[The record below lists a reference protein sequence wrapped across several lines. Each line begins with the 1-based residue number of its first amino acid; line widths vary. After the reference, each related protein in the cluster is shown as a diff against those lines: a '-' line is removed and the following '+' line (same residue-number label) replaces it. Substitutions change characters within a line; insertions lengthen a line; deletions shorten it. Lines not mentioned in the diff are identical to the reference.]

1 MKKFSPLLITGV
13 IVLLIASWIGGS
25 YNSIVQKKVSVDSS
39 WAQVENTFQSRFD
52 LVPQLVSTVKGAANF
67 EQETLTQVTEARTA
81 WMNAS
86 TREEKI
92 EASNQNDSALA
103 RLLVTVEA
111 YPQLTATAGFQTLQA
126 QIEGIEN
133 RLRVARRDY
142 VEITKDYNA
151 SISMVPKNIIANM
164 FGFKPEPYFT
174 ATEGSETAPVIDFSK

>member
-1 MKKFSPLLITGV
+1 MKKFSPLLITG
-13 IVLLIASWIGGS
+13 IILLVIASWIGS
-25 YNSIVQKKVSVDSS
+25 TYNSLVQKKVSVDSS

-67 EQETLTQVTEARTA
+67 EQETLTQITEARTQ
-81 WMNAS
+81 WQNAS
-86 TREEKI
+86 SREEKI
-92 EASNQNDSALA
+92 EAASQGDSALA

-142 VEITKDYNA
+142 VNTTQAYNA
-151 SISMVPKNIIANM
+151 SISMVPTNIIARM
-164 FGFKPEPYFT
+164 FGFQIEPFFT
-174 ATEGSETAPVIDFSK
+174 AAEGSQTAPVIDFSN